1 MCNFIFNTAS
11 GMAQL
16 QPKSAAL
23 LTSAFRFQYRKR
35 YGPVATEVTMTY
47 RIGEPYIC
55 FNTASGMAQLQPEI
69 FGAIMAEGGLAVSI
83 PQAVWP
89 SCNKEPVNMYPATL
103 FEFQYR
109 KRYGPVATA
118 SLESRSRTGLKWQI
132 GKPPRFFPLLPAVSV
147 NTSSFFTTFI
157 RFYTSIYAGFRVH
170 EKSGKPHFRLF
181 FIIAGFNTNCQTAF
195 WFSKT
200 LDFPNSRLWIF
211 HMLHPEKTGYF

>member
-1 MCNFIFNTAS
+1 MVGILC
-11 GMAQL
+11 
-16 QPKSAAL
+16 
-23 LTSAFRFQYRKR
+23 
-35 YGPVATEVTMTY
+35 AT
-47 RIGEPYIC
+47 
-55 FNTASGMAQLQPEI
+55 
-69 FGAIMAEGGLAVSI
+69 
-83 PQAVWP
+83 
-89 SCNKEPVNMYPATL
+89 
-103 FEFQYR
+103 FQYR

-157 RFYTSIYAGFRVH
+157 RFYTSIYADFRIH
-170 EKSGKPHFRLF
+170 KQSGKPHFRLF

-211 HMLHPEKTGYF
+211 HMLHPERTGYFWHNYTPFWRHSAYIIELFDTISWCMNSIILSHTSLRTSSSFAEPNRSAEHNPLISDTQLSCDAHTPKTHVNR